1 MNFEA
6 LLSSAVIAAFFSG
19 FVSYIISR
27 KQVNLQYITGER
39 KEWRE
44 KIRDIATKL
53 DGASY
58 KKTVHLLTKLK
69 IRINA
74 FGNNGVFISYSK
86 DAHIWELI
94 NDIEKEE
101 ISKSILRL
109 KQKQMIEYLSL
120 LLKSDWEHSK
130 KEVRG
135 NACTTISFFLIVA
148 LNIYFFLSIF
158 NLHVD
163 NIDLFN
169 LISVSIAF
177 LIMMAFLCFV
187 SVFGLKDVCNYL
199 LSGVITIKP
208 QKYKISLLY
217 VCYITWIVSIVICM
231 GVYVYF
237 VKRFLELVPCGEND
251 SMIILIS
258 GTIYASVLSLVSW
271 AQVPNFH
278 EIYHYNS
285 SVNKVRGKYYEL
297 QSTILEN
304 GNVSSKI

>member
-1 MNFEA
+1 
-6 LLSSAVIAAFFSG
+6 
-19 FVSYIISR
+19 
-27 KQVNLQYITGER
+27 
-39 KEWRE
+39 
-44 KIRDIATKL
+44 
-53 DGASY
+53 
-58 KKTVHLLTKLK
+58 
-69 IRINA
+69 
-74 FGNNGVFISYSK
+74 
-86 DAHIWELI
+86 
-94 NDIEKEE
+94 
-101 ISKSILRL
+101 
-109 KQKQMIEYLSL
+109 
-120 LLKSDWEHSK
+120 
-130 KEVRG
+130 
-135 NACTTISFFLIVA
+135 
-148 LNIYFFLSIF
+148 
-158 NLHVD
+158 
-163 NIDLFN
+163 
-169 LISVSIAF
+169 
-177 LIMMAFLCFV
+177 MMAFLCFV